1 MLAQAANSYRA
12 TDSSMQQK
20 EEEKKNRK
28 PNEIKWMSTLA
39 KLCDMENI
47 RTRECVSVACVISDF
62 HPTTYK
68 TYLNGWLAGW
78 LAGLLGRLK
87 WCFILSCTVLY
98 TWCDTIRYDVS
109 MFKAVKQVIAIRGW
123 CEQNNET
130 STNMLSICLNY
141 VKQIGLIKQKPV
153 YEMPVD
159 ISKHKIPATAASAS
173 TPHQQQ
179 STWTHYNMMN
189 IQSIRTAAIRSIN
202 VFGWMKWNEADA
214 CERVN
219 DESKLKFRLRWLH
232 FHFVCI
238 AFFSLS
244 LTKNRDK

>member
-1 MLAQAANSYRA
+1 
-12 TDSSMQQK
+12 
-20 EEEKKNRK
+20 
-28 PNEIKWMSTLA
+28 
-39 KLCDMENI
+39 MENI
-47 RTRECVSVACVISDF
+47 RTRECVPVACVISDF

-130 STNMLSICLNY
+130 STNMLGICLNY

-159 ISKHKIPATAASAS
+159 ISTHKIPATAASAS

-202 VFGWMKWNEADA
+202 VFGWMKWNEADVRGWTMNLNWNFGFVGSIFILFA
-214 CERVN
+214 
-219 DESKLKFRLRWLH
+219 LR
-232 FHFVCI
+232 
-238 AFFSLS
+238 FSLS
-244 LTKNRDK
+244 LSRKIETSSEREEWQQSAPEKNNGGNTKTQLLMLYNLQYWIHSRYELINQS